1 MLIPDENTQNLNF
14 HTEHIPGAA
23 WLALAVIAGL

>member
-14 HTEHIPGAA
+14 HTEHRPGAA